1 MLQTLLAPHNIST
14 LDLIPPIF
22 VVLDIP
28 AFTTLLLQPELFLLY
43 FQFCI
48 LLLSILLLKENCT
61 ILPMA
66 KTSLPP
72 GFRFHPT
79 DVELTVYYL
88 KRKLLGKHLRC
99 NAITEIDLYKF
110 APWDLPEKASLESND
125 LVWYFFCPRDRKYSS
140 GLRTNRSTGV
150 GYWKATGKDRPV
162 FYNSRTV
169 GMKRTLVFH
178 LGKPPRGDRTDWV
191 MYEYRLEDE
200 ELAASGVKL
209 DACVLCK
216 IFQKSGPGP
225 KIGAQY
231 GAPFNEEDWN
241 DASNVECS
249 PFAPSVAPRA
259 PESSHGGLNSAGQ
272 HLAVSYDGKV
282 SMGLL
287 SESNNERAVNRVH
300 PDRPSNI
307 PIDCIHIELLTEI
320 IRCSSTNLLCT
331 AAEDGLL
338 PDSTAGYGNED
349 GVSLDDTE
357 TIFCGVD
364 EVASQPV
371 VNNSNHCDSCEHLI
385 HPMPEARG
393 TEQYLELNDLSFS
406 LADGPDSCGMLSSHD
421 ISIEHPFDLE
431 PRSEQDSLDCISNT
445 GNTST
450 STTGGS
456 FPSVP
461 AVDERRT

>member
-1 MLQTLLAPHNIST
+1 
-14 LDLIPPIF
+14 
-22 VVLDIP
+22 
-28 AFTTLLLQPELFLLY
+28 
-43 FQFCI
+43 
-48 LLLSILLLKENCT
+48 
-61 ILPMA
+61 MA

-140 GLRTNRSTGV
+140 GVRTNRSTGV

-249 PFAPSVAPRA
+249 PFAPCVAPCA
-259 PESSHGGLNSAGQ
+259 PESTHGGLNSDGQ
-272 HLAVSYDGKV
+272 HLAVSHDGKV
-282 SMGLL
+282 SVGSL
-287 SESNNERAVNRVH
+287 SENNNEHAANRVH
-300 PDRPSNI
+300 PVRPSSI
-307 PIDCIHIELLTEI
+307 PIDSIHIELLAEI
-320 IRCSSTNLLCT
+320 IRCSSMNLLRT
-331 AAEDGLL
+331 AAEDGSL
-338 PDSTAGYGNED
+338 PDSTACCDNED
-349 GVSLDDTE
+349 GVSLDGIE
-357 TIFCGVD
+357 TIFCEVD
-364 EVASQPV
+364 ELASQSV

-385 HPMPEARG
+385 RPMPEARG
-393 TEQYLELNDLSFS
+393 AEQYLELNDLSFC
-406 LADGPDSCGMLSSHD
+406 LADGPGSCGMMLPND
-421 ISIEHPFDLE
+421 ISVEHPFDLQ
-431 PRSEQDSLDCISNT
+431 PRVGQDSLDCISNT
-445 GNTST
+445 FNTST
-450 STTGGS
+450 STTDCS
-456 FPSVP
+456 FPSAP
-461 AVDERRT
+461 TVDEHRT

>member
-1 MLQTLLAPHNIST
+1 
-14 LDLIPPIF
+14 
-22 VVLDIP
+22 
-28 AFTTLLLQPELFLLY
+28 
-43 FQFCI
+43 
-48 LLLSILLLKENCT
+48 
-61 ILPMA
+61 MA

-162 FYNSRTV
+162 VYNSRTV

-191 MYEYRLEDE
+191 MYEYRLEDK

-241 DASNVECS
+241 DGSNVECS
-249 PFAPSVAPRA
+249 PCAPSVAPCA

-272 HLAVSYDGKV
+272 HLAVSSDGKV
-282 SMGLL
+282 SLGC
-287 SESNNERAVNRVH
+287 SSGSINEHAANH
-300 PDRPSNI
+300 DY
-307 PIDCIHIELLTEI
+307 IHIELLVEI
-320 IRCSSTNLLCT
+320 IRCSSMDLLCT
-331 AAEDGLL
+331 VGEDGSPLL
-338 PDSTAGYGNED
+338 PDSTGDYDSDNM
-349 GVSLDDTE
+349 DDNGTE
-357 TIFCGVD
+357 TIFCEVD
-364 EVASQPV
+364 EVASQSV
-371 VNNSNHCDSCEHLI
+371 VNNTNHCDSCGGHLI
-385 HPMPEARG
+385 HRILEARG
-393 TEQYLELNDLSFS
+393 AEQYLELNDLSFS
-406 LADGPDSCGMLSSHD
+406 LADGPDSCGMLLPND
-421 ISIEHPFDLE
+421 TCVEHPLDVELRF
-431 PRSEQDSLDCISNT
+431 EQDSQDRIFNT
-445 GNTST
+445 ANASK
-450 STTGGS
+450 STTAGS
-456 FPSVP
+456 SPSVP
-461 AVDERRT
+461 AADDHRT

>member
-1 MLQTLLAPHNIST
+1 
-14 LDLIPPIF
+14 
-22 VVLDIP
+22 
-28 AFTTLLLQPELFLLY
+28 
-43 FQFCI
+43 
-48 LLLSILLLKENCT
+48 
-61 ILPMA
+61 MA

-110 APWDLPEKASLESND
+110 APWDLPERASLESND

-162 FYNSRTV
+162 VYNSRTV

-200 ELAASGVKL
+200 EIAASGVKL

-249 PFAPSVAPRA
+249 PCVPSVAPCA
-259 PESSHGGLNSAGQ
+259 PESSRGGLNSAGQ
-272 HLAVSYDGKV
+272 HLAVSYDVKV
-282 SMGLL
+282 SLG
-287 SESNNERAVNRVH
+287 SSAEGINRPAVNGVH
-300 PDRPSNI
+300 PVRPSPDAPN
-307 PIDCIHIELLTEI
+307 DCIHIQLLAEVM
-320 IRCSSTNLLCT
+320 RCSSTSMHVLRT
-331 AAEDGLL
+331 AGDDGLL
-338 PDSTAGYGNED
+338 ADSTADYSSDNRI
-349 GVSLDDTE
+349 SLDAIE
-357 TIFCGVD
+357 TIFCEVD
-364 EVASQPV
+364 ELGPQAM
-371 VNNSNHCDSCEHLI
+371 VNNTNHCDSCGEYLI
-385 HPMPEARG
+385 HPMMVARG
-393 TEQYLELNDLSFS
+393 AEQYLELNDLSFS
-406 LADGPDSCGMLSSHD
+406 LTDGPDSCGVLFSNGVSV
-421 ISIEHPFDLE
+421 EQLPDLE
-431 PRSEQDSLDCISNT
+431 LRFEQFSPDHISNT
-445 GNTST
+445 AIAST
-450 STTGGS
+450 STTVGS
-456 FPSVP
+456 SASVP
-461 AVDERRT
+461 LLEDHRT

>member
-1 MLQTLLAPHNIST
+1 
-14 LDLIPPIF
+14 
-22 VVLDIP
+22 
-28 AFTTLLLQPELFLLY
+28 
-43 FQFCI
+43 
-48 LLLSILLLKENCT
+48 
-61 ILPMA
+61 MA

-79 DVELTVYYL
+79 DVELTIYYL

-110 APWDLPEKASLESND
+110 APWDLPEVGSLNCSDGLLSLISLLVEKASLESND

-162 FYNSRTV
+162 VYNSRTV

-231 GAPFNEEDWN
+231 GAPFNEDDWN
-241 DASNVECS
+241 DAINMECPPVS
-249 PFAPSVAPRA
+249 PSVAPCA
-259 PESSHGGLNSAGQ
+259 PESSQGGLNYAGQ
-272 HLAVSYDGKV
+272 HLSVTYDGKV
-282 SMGLL
+282 SLGIV
-287 SESNNERAVNRVH
+287 SGSNDVH
-300 PDRPSNI
+300 TDPDRPPDI
-307 PIDCIHIELLTEI
+307 PIDSIHIQLLAEI

-331 AAEDGLL
+331 DAEDGSLN
-338 PDSTAGYGNED
+338 DSNAGYDNED
-349 GVSLDDTE
+349 GVSSDDIE
-357 TIFCGVD
+357 TIFCEVD
-364 EVASQPV
+364 ELVSQSV
-371 VNNSNHCDSCEHLI
+371 VTNSNHCDSCDHLI
-385 HPMPEARG
+385 HPTPEARG
-393 TEQYLELNDLSFS
+393 SEQYLELNDLSFS
-406 LADGPDSCGMLSSHD
+406 LADGPDSCGMLLSNDTSV
-421 ISIEHPFDLE
+421 EHLFNLE
-431 PRSEQDSLDCISNT
+431 PMFEQHSLDSNT
-445 GNTST
+445 INGST
-450 STTGGS
+450 STTTCS
-456 FPSVP
+456 LPSS
-461 AVDERRT
+461 ARS

>member
-1 MLQTLLAPHNIST
+1 
-14 LDLIPPIF
+14 
-22 VVLDIP
+22 
-28 AFTTLLLQPELFLLY
+28 
-43 FQFCI
+43 
-48 LLLSILLLKENCT
+48 
-61 ILPMA
+61 MA

-110 APWDLPEKASLESND
+110 APWDLPDDRSLNCSDGLLLLVLLLIEKASLESND

-162 FYNSRTV
+162 VYNSRTV

-241 DASNVECS
+241 DASNLECS
-249 PFAPSVAPRA
+249 PLPPSVAPCA
-259 PESSHGGLNSAGQ
+259 PESSQGGLNSAGQ
-272 HLAVSYDGKV
+272 HLAVSCHGKV
-282 SMGLL
+282 YLSPF
-287 SESNNERAVNRVH
+287 SESSDEHAVNHVH
-300 PDRPSNI
+300 PDRPSPNI
-307 PIDCIHIELLTEI
+307 PIDSIHIQLLTEI
-320 IRCSSTNLLCT
+320 IRCSSTNHLCT
-331 AAEDGLL
+331 AAEDDSL
-338 PDSTAGYGNED
+338 PDSTAGYDNED
-349 GVSLDDTE
+349 GVSLDDIE
-357 TIFCGVD
+357 TIFCEVD
-364 EVASQPV
+364 ELASRSV
-371 VNNSNHCDSCEHLI
+371 VDNSNHCDLREHLI
-385 HPMPEARG
+385 HPMLEARG
-393 TEQYLELNDLSFS
+393 TEHYLELNDLSFS
-406 LADGPDSCGMLSSHD
+406 LADGSDSCGMLLSND
-421 ISIEHPFDLE
+421 ISVEHPFDLG
-431 PRSEQDSLDCISNT
+431 PRFEQDSLDYISNT
-445 GNTST
+445 VNTST
-450 STTGGS
+450 STTAGS

-461 AVDERRT
+461 AVDEHRM